1 MKLQKIPKIDKD
13 YVEIYALELKK
24 NPKLFKQ
31 QKILINSQIQSS
43 RSFFKNLFKGKD
55 FKKEAREYLKARNLI

>member
-13 YVEIYALELKK
+13 YIEFYALELKK

-31 QKILINSQIQSS
+31 QKTLINNQIQSS
-43 RSFFKNLFKGKD
+43 RSFFKNLFRGKD
-55 FKKEAREYLKARNLI
+55 FKKEARVYLKARNLI